1 MNVLI
6 TANSYEA
13 RRSLASRSTQR
24 DFHMISANE
33 RALLFTAVL
42 PQSTQVPWHERVDQ
56 PPQCCSRW
64 CGSAT
69 GKLQNCLN
77 TCVRTRAQAT
87 DLVSIL
93 IYYIILGMVKR
104 IIRNETDGT
113 STSQLVRI
121 KSTRPQTNE
130 IGAVSHRIIE
140 IGGSTMNITIVKCH
154 KKLTVR
160 SCDKTTAGAQQRPP
174 VWCAR
179 NAYVR

>member
-1 MNVLI
+1 MPVRCSPALQ
-6 TANSYEA
+6 AA
-13 RRSLASRSTQR
+13 
-24 DFHMISANE
+24 FHCASANE
-33 RALLFTAVL
+33 RALLFTVVS
-42 PQSTQVPWHERVDQ
+42 PHSTQVPWHGRVDQ
-56 PPQCCSRW
+56 LPQCCSRW
-64 CGSAT
+64 RGSAT

-130 IGAVSHRIIE
+130 IGAVSHRTIE

-174 VWCAR
+174 VSCAR